1 MNNYS
6 GQECVALTWLK
17 CLPRARAIYWRGP
30 TSAARPVAADVE
42 GQMRAR
48 TYDAVIAMMFG
59 RRRSGSISR
68 FSDEPGSHSREAVI
82 SLSGP
87 AAERGSP
94 AIRPTL
100 WR

>member
-30 TSAARPVAADVE
+30 TSAAGPVAADAE

-48 TYDAVIAMMFG
+48 TYDAVIAMMFAPG
-59 RRRSGSISR
+59 DQARSRGFPTS
-68 FSDEPGSHSREAVI
+68 PGLTRAK
-82 SLSGP
+82 
-87 AAERGSP
+87 R
-94 AIRPTL
+94 
-100 WR
+100 